1 MQETE
6 NISEDTRISIIQ
18 DVFRPSQEI
27 ENAVNLI
34 WANAIVKQNFLL
46 TNSKVLRFIEKLN
59 NNIIAQVCEYKYFYA
74 QTKQPNL
81 FASLNITI
89 LAVSGITICG
99 NGIVV
104 GKRSVDSLQDA
115 GYWEFTP
122 SGSISVPDL
131 SLKLDTDY
139 AEDQVIVELEEE
151 IGILGREIGNI
162 SLIGCLRD
170 TEAHVIDLLFLI
182 TTTITRKELYSRSLH
197 SINDEYTE
205 IYIIDSRLIS
215 MFLWFKRKRVVA
227 SSHALLR
234 IYNQYLGN

>member
-1 MQETE
+1 VHETE
-6 NISEDTRISIIQ
+6 IISEGMRISIIQ
-18 DVFRPSQEI
+18 DIFRPAQEL

-34 WANAIVKQNFLL
+34 WENAIVKQNFHL

-74 QTKQPNL
+74 QSKQPNL

-104 GKRSVDSLQDA
+104 GKRSINSLQDA
-115 GYWEFTP
+115 GYWELTP
-122 SGSISVPDL
+122 SGSIGAPDL
-131 SLKLDTDY
+131 SLKIDTDY
-139 AEDQVIVELEEE
+139 AKDQVIIELEEE
-151 IGILGREIGNI
+151 IGILPREIGNI
-162 SLIGCLRD
+162 SLIGYLRD

-182 TTTITRKELYSRSLH
+182 KTSISRKELYSRSLNT
-197 SINDEYTE
+197 INDEYTE
-205 IYIIDSRLIS
+205 IHIIDLRLVS
-215 MFLWFKRKRVVA
+215 LFLWFKGKRVVA